1 MPLKALK
8 SVATLECSSPASDVL
23 FFLKSIRESHKATL
37 TNFLMSKNPFFP
49 HRGSRVL

>member
-23 FFLKSIRESHKATL
+23 FFLSIRESHKATL